1 MVEAAD
7 FTVALLSGGE
17 ARRLPDKLERP
28 LGDRSL
34 LERAVAFGRSL
45 GPLVLLGR
53 DEQRATSMSYGVPFL
68 ADRRPGGG
76 PLPALVDA
84 FATIES
90 PWVLVLA
97 ADLPLLTREVPA
109 GLLAGRAPGVEAV
122 VPRHRG
128 GIEPLC
134 ALYDRRAALRAA
146 ATSNAN
152 EGPRAL
158 LGSMR
163 VAYVEFPEAL
173 FLNVNTEA
181 DWSQLQ
187 ERYPSR

>member
-1 MVEAAD
+1 MAEVAD
-7 FTVALLSGGE
+7 FTVALLLGGE

-28 LGDRSL
+28 LGESTL
-34 LERAVAFGRSL
+34 MERAIAFGRSL

-53 DEQRATSMSYGVPFL
+53 EEQRARSARYGVPFIG
-68 ADRRPGGG
+68 DRHPGGG
-76 PLPALVDA
+76 PLPAILGA
-84 FATIES
+84 FEAIED

-97 ADLPLLTREVPA
+97 ADLPALTRELPER
-109 GLLAGRAPGVEAV
+109 LLAHRLPGVEAV
-122 VPRHRG
+122 VPQHAG

-134 ALYDRRAALRAA
+134 ALYERRAALRAA
-146 ATSNAN
+146 ATSSAN

-158 LGSMR
+158 LEQMR

-187 ERYPSR
+187 ERYLSR

>member
-28 LGDRSL
+28 LRGGTL
-34 LERAVAFGRSL
+34 MERAVAFGRSL
-45 GPLVLLGR
+45 GPLVVLGR
-53 DEQRATSMSYGVPFL
+53 EERRAISMSYGVPFL
-68 ADRRPGGG
+68 ADRHPGGG
-76 PLPALVDA
+76 PLPALLDA
-84 FATIES
+84 FGAIES
-90 PWVLVLA
+90 PWVLALA
-97 ADLPLLTREVPA
+97 ADLPLLTRDVPER
-109 GLLAGRAPGVEAV
+109 LLAERAPGIEAV
-122 VPRHRG
+122 VPKHLG

-146 ATSNAN
+146 AASNAN

-158 LGSMR
+158 LESMR